1 MTDKSKS
8 AYKEFRVPPNMDY
21 DADLNQA
28 ILIKSKGQPFFRNL
42 TNDERIMIMKE
53 HQCDHTHVAV
63 DADGSALYGRLT
75 GNPRRYTNLS

>member
-8 AYKEFRVPPNMDY
+8 AYKEFRVHPNMDY

-53 HQCDHTHVAV
+53 HQCPQTPIFIQTP
-63 DADGSALYGRLT
+63 YE
-75 GNPRRYTNLS
+75 PR